1 MRLRSILNQ
10 GYTMPSRLL
19 LLSSAIGLVVA
30 APVAAETA
38 ARQDTVY
45 VYGTAGAYAENDSRS
60 STKTDTPLVDIPQSV
75 TVITRDLIDDQSMSS
90 MGDLVRYIPGV
101 TMGQGE
107 GHRDAPT
114 FRGNSTTANFFVD
127 GVRDDLQYLRDL
139 YTVDR
144 VDVLKGP
151 SALAFGRG
159 AGGGTINRVTKKADG
174 ERVRDLT
181 VSVGSFDHARG
192 ALDIGDSV
200 SDTVGLRANA
210 MYENSGSYRDGVSV
224 ERLGFAPTATFELAP
239 TTSLSLVAEHFGDER
254 TVDRGVPSDGG
265 TPFSG
270 SEKAFFGNPDI
281 NESDIEVNT
290 LTAVLDHA
298 FTDTLTLRSSLSYGD
313 YDKFYQNTYAATPL
327 SAVGTVEIA
336 AYNSGTK
343 RENIFSQTDLV
354 WKTSSGD
361 IAHTLLAGIE
371 FGQQVT
377 DNTRFS
383 GSFPE
388 AGGAS
393 RLVTSVADRGQTSTP
408 VFTDLSRDNT
418 NDLSLFAIYAQDQI
432 ELTERLQVIAGVR
445 YDQFDLDYQ
454 DRLGTD
460 FSRTDDFV
468 SPRVG
473 AVFSAT
479 DAVTLYAG
487 WSQSY
492 LPQSGDQFS
501 SLDAS
506 TAALE
511 PESFENF
518 EIGAKYQPMPEF
530 LLTAAIYRLDRDN
543 TRAPGAVA
551 GTTVL
556 TGSQRSEGLEISLQ
570 GEIRDGWDVAAAYA
584 LQSAEI
590 TKTTSSA
597 PEGRKVPLVPEQ
609 SLSVWNKFAVTSR
622 LGTGLGV
629 IWQDAQYASI
639 TNTVTLPSFTRVDAA
654 LYYDLTDTLGLQL
667 NVENLLGETYW
678 TNAHN
683 DNNITPGAPTLAK
696 VTLTAQF

>member
-1 MRLRSILNQ
+1 MS
-10 GYTMPSRLL
+10 SRLL
-19 LLSSAIGLVVA
+19 LLSSAIGLVIA
-30 APVAAETA
+30 APSAADNV

-45 VYGTAGAYAENDSRS
+45 VYGTSGAYAENDSRS
-60 STKTDTPLVDIPQSV
+60 STKTDTLLVDIPQSI
-75 TVITRDLIDDQSMSS
+75 TVITRDLIDDQGMAS

-114 FRGNSTTANFFVD
+114 FRGNATTANFFVD

-139 YTVDR
+139 YTVER

-159 AGGGTINRVTKKADG
+159 AGGGTINRVTKQADG
-174 ERVRDLT
+174 EHVRDVTL
-181 VSVGSFDHARG
+181 SAGSFDHARG
-192 ALDIGDSV
+192 ALDLGDSV
-200 SDTVGLRANA
+200 SDTMGLRLNA
-210 MYENSGSYRDGVSV
+210 MYENSGSYRDGVSL
-224 ERLGFAPTATFELAP
+224 ERFGVAPSAKFELAP
-239 TTSLSLVAEHFGDER
+239 RTKLSLSAEHFEDER
-254 TVDRGVPSDGG
+254 TVDRGVPSAGG
-265 TPFSG
+265 KPFSG
-270 SEKAFFGNPDI
+270 SEKAFFGNPDV
-281 NESDIEVNT
+281 NDSDIDVNT
-290 LTAVLDHA
+290 LTAVIDHA
-298 FTDTLTLRSSLSYGD
+298 FSDTLELRSSLSYGD
-313 YDKFYQNTYAATPL
+313 YDKFYQNTYAATPV
-327 SAVGTVEIA
+327 SAAGMVEIA
-336 AYNSGTK
+336 AYNSGTR

-354 WKTSSGD
+354 WKTSTGGM
-361 IAHTLLAGIE
+361 AHTILSGIE

-377 DNTRFS
+377 DNTRHS

-388 AGGAS
+388 AGGAA
-393 RLVTSVADRGQTSTP
+393 RLVTSVADRGQASAP
-408 VFTDLSRDNT
+408 VFTDLARDNT
-418 NDLSLFAIYAQDQI
+418 NDLSLFAIYLQDQV
-432 ELTERLQVIAGVR
+432 ELSDRLQVIASVR
-445 YDQFDLDYQ
+445 YDQFDLDYT
-454 DRLGTD
+454 DRLGAD
-460 FSRTDDFV
+460 FSRKDDFV
-468 SPRVG
+468 SPRLG
-473 AVFSAT
+473 AVYSAT
-479 DAVTLYAG
+479 GAVTLYAG

-492 LPQSGDQFS
+492 LPQSGDQFA
-501 SLDAS
+501 SLSAS

-518 EIGAKYQPMPEF
+518 EIGAKYQPVPEL
-530 LLTAAIYRLDRDN
+530 LLTAALYRLDRDN

-556 TGSQRSEGLEISLQ
+556 TGSQRSEGLEISLL

-590 TKTTSSA
+590 TQTTSSA

-609 SLSVWNKFAVTSR
+609 SLSVWNKFRVTSR
-622 LGTGLGV
+622 FGAGVGV

-639 TNTVTLPSFTRVDAA
+639 TNAVTLPSFTRIDTA
-654 LYYDLTDTLGLQL
+654 LYYDLTDTLSLQF

-696 VTLTAQF
+696 VTLNARF

>member
-1 MRLRSILNQ
+1 MS
-10 GYTMPSRLL
+10 SRPL
-19 LLSSAIGLVVA
+19 LLSSAIGLVIVSTA
-30 APVAAETA
+30 TAESP

-45 VYGTAGAYAENDSRS
+45 VYGTSGAYAENDSRS

-75 TVITRDLIDDQSMSS
+75 TVITRDLIDDQSMAS

-114 FRGNSTTANFFVD
+114 FRGNATTANFFVD
-127 GVRDDLQYLRDL
+127 GARDDLQYLRDL

-159 AGGGTINRVTKKADG
+159 AGGGTINRVTKQADG
-174 ERVRDLT
+174 EHVRDVT
-181 VSVGSFDHARG
+181 VSIGSFDHARAAVDLG
-192 ALDIGDSV
+192 NSLSP
-200 SDTVGLRANA
+200 TVGLRLNA
-210 MYENSGSYRDGVSV
+210 MYEDSGSYRDGVSV
-224 ERLGFAPTATFELAP
+224 ERGGVAPTAKFDLAP
-239 TTSLSLVAEHFGDER
+239 RTSLSLSAEHFEDER

-265 TPFSG
+265 RPFSG
-270 SEKAFFGNPDI
+270 SQKAFFGNPDI
-281 NESDIEVNT
+281 NNSDIEVNT
-290 LTAVLDHA
+290 LTAVVDHS
-298 FTDTLTLRSSLSYGD
+298 FSGTLTLRSSLFYGD
-313 YDKFYQNTYAATPL
+313 YDKFYQNTYAATPV
-327 SAVGTVEIA
+327 SALGAVEIA

-343 RENIFSQTDLV
+343 RENLFSQTDLV
-354 WKTSSGD
+354 WKTSTGD
-361 IAHTLLAGIE
+361 IDHTLLAGIE

-377 DNTRFS
+377 ENTRFS

-393 RLVTSVADRGQTSTP
+393 RLVASVADRGLASRP
-408 VFTDLSRDNT
+408 VFTDLVRDNT
-418 NDLSLFAIYAQDQI
+418 NDLSLFAIYAQDQV
-432 ELTERLQVIAGVR
+432 ELTDRLRLIAGVR
-445 YDQFDLDYQ
+445 YDRFDLDYQ
-454 DRLGTD
+454 DRLGAD

-468 SPRVG
+468 SPRLG
-473 AVFSAT
+473 AVYSAT
-479 DAVTLYAG
+479 EAVTLYAG

-506 TAALE
+506 TTSLE
-511 PESFENF
+511 PELFENI
-518 EIGAKYQPMPEF
+518 EIGAKYQPKPEL
-530 LLTAAIYRLDRDN
+530 LLTAALYRLDRDN

-570 GEIRDGWDVAAAYA
+570 GEIRDGWHVAAAYA

-590 TKTTSSA
+590 TQTTSSA
-597 PEGRKVPLVPEQ
+597 PIGRKVALVPEQ
-609 SLSVWNKFAVTSR
+609 SLSVWNKFAIMQR
-622 LGTGLGV
+622 FGAGLGV

-639 TNTVTLPSFTRVDAA
+639 TNAVTLPSFTRVDAA
-654 LYYDLTDTLGLQL
+654 LYYDLTDTLGLQF

-696 VTLTAQF
+696 ITLSARF